1 MSEEVKK
8 ESRDEGWRQSRG
20 EERKGEEGRECKSK
34 TCMLISLSLE
44 GTVM

>member
-20 EERKGEEGRECKSK
+20 EDRKGESKSK

-44 GTVM
+44 VAVL